1 MALKACDRSVI
12 CSLFLIGTSQILE
25 ETDTVSLDHLVIGL
39 CLAQPA
45 NHRALFHLPIFPRK
59 HLMVF
64 ILMMCYHLI
73 LFVVKL
79 EMIRFQ

>member
-45 NHRALFHLPIFPRK
+45 NHRALFHLPYLPKKAFDGVYT
-59 HLMVF
+59 HDVLSLDF
-64 ILMMCYHLI
+64 ICC
-73 LFVVKL
+73 
-79 EMIRFQ
+79 EA